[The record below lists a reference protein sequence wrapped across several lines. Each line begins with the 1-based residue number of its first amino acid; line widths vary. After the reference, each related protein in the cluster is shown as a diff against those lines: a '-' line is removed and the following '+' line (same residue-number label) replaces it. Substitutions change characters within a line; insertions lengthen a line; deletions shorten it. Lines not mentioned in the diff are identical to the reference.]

1 MLNGVSE
8 GLTERMERTCK
19 TGQGPALQNDLCEEK
34 AHLWATSVPQV
45 ASIYKEAHL
54 DFRLHSPRI
63 RGRWQCTPFT
73 TNQNGTEVAPWETAE
88 DFIFQAGAQ
97 NLILLSYVAAIS
109 KCSPHHSGQLVSFAS
124 LPPELKATEQHGVC
138 ISALLFTWPYVG

>member
-1 MLNGVSE
+1 MDLRSQHREPGDQENLHKDMAHKTGKIQMFQKRQDNMLNGVSE

-19 TGQGPALQNDLCEEK
+19 TGQGPTLQNDLCEEK

-73 TNQNGTEVAPWETAE
+73 TNQNGTEVAP
-88 DFIFQAGAQ
+88 
-97 NLILLSYVAAIS
+97 
-109 KCSPHHSGQLVSFAS
+109 
-124 LPPELKATEQHGVC
+124 
-138 ISALLFTWPYVG
+138 

>member
-19 TGQGPALQNDLCEEK
+19 TGQGPTLQNDLCEEK

-54 DFRLHSPRI
+54 DFRLTQDQGPLAVH
-63 RGRWQCTPFT
+63 TLY
-73 TNQNGTEVAPWETAE
+73 NQP
-88 DFIFQAGAQ
+88 
-97 NLILLSYVAAIS
+97 
-109 KCSPHHSGQLVSFAS
+109 KRH
-124 LPPELKATEQHGVC
+124 
-138 ISALLFTWPYVG
+138 